1 MKQVLKCCLNKNRVS
16 QVGNWRNEIWQG
28 EDFHQIRGKCGVAKI
43 ETCILLN
50 SDHHKGLGLLIDL
63 GQAASQVRGKLGI
76 IFVLISITT
85 TESLLMRVLG
95 EISGPRVL
103 NSSSKQRV
111 FV

>member
-76 IFVLISITT
+76 IVSDL
-85 TESLLMRVLG
+85 
-95 EISGPRVL
+95 
-103 NSSSKQRV
+103 KQEAGHGC
-111 FV
+111 